1 MSTSVVLI
9 VLLSALIH
17 ASWNALLK
25 AGEDKLLNTVMVAGG
40 CGLIG
45 AVTLPFLPVPAVE
58 SWPYLATS
66 AALQVGYFLL
76 LAGAY
81 RSGEM
86 SSAYP
91 LMRGTAPLLIAIASG
106 PLIGEALPAARWVG
120 IALISGGVISLAFE
134 PKTNPANN
142 PAHNPA
148 RSGSVSRGR
157 AAIGFA
163 LANAMVI
170 CVYTLV
176 DGVGVRASG
185 SPVAY
190 TLWIFVLASAP
201 LVIWALVA
209 RGRDF
214 TALVRRRYRVGLIG
228 GLGTAGSYALALW
241 AMTLAPV
248 AAVAALRE
256 TSIVFVLVISVVVL
270 KERLTPRRLVSAL
283 VIAGGAVAIH
293 LS

>member
-1 MSTSVVLI
+1 
-9 VLLSALIH
+9 
-17 ASWNALLK
+17 
-25 AGEDKLLNTVMVAGG
+25 
-40 CGLIG
+40 
-45 AVTLPFLPVPAVE
+45 
-58 SWPYLATS
+58 
-66 AALQVGYFLL
+66 
-76 LAGAY
+76 
-81 RSGEM
+81 M

>member
-1 MSTSVVLI
+1 MTTSVVLI

-25 AGEDKLLNTVMVAGG
+25 AADDKLLNTIMVAGG

-45 AVTLPFLPVPAVE
+45 ALALPFLSAPSPE
-58 SWPYLATS
+58 SWPYLAAS
-66 AALQVGYFLL
+66 AVLQIVYFIL
-76 LAGAY
+76 LAAAY
-81 RSGEM
+81 RHGDM

-91 LMRGTAPLLIAIASG
+91 VMRGTAPLLIAMASG
-106 PLIGEALPAARWVG
+106 PLIGEILPAARWAG

-134 PKTNPANN
+134 RGDLLL
-142 PAHNPA
+142 
-148 RSGSVSRGR
+148 RSR

-163 LANAMVI
+163 LANAVVI
-170 CVYTLV
+170 CAYTMV
-176 DGVGVRASG
+176 DGIGVRASG

-190 TLWIFVLASAP
+190 TLWIFVLASTP
-201 LVIWALVA
+201 LVLWALAA
-209 RGRDF
+209 RRADF
-214 TALVRRRYRVGLIG
+214 TRLVRRRYRAGLIG
-228 GLGTAGSYALALW
+228 GLGTAGSYVLALW

-256 TSIVFVLVISVVVL
+256 TSILFVLIISVVVL
-270 KERLTPRRLVSAL
+270 KERPTRRRLVSGL
-283 VIAGGAVAIH
+283 VIAGGAVLIR